1 MSRRPN
7 NNVSAGVLLFRK
19 NHISNCEVF
28 LAHPGGPF
36 WAQRDAG
43 AWTIPKGVPHDGEEL
58 FAAARREFEEE
69 TGIAIEGR
77 FIPLGSVRQKA
88 GKTVHGWACEGDADP
103 ATIRSNSMPFEWPPR
118 SGQWITVPE
127 VDRCSW
133 FDLETGRA
141 KINAA
146 QQTFLDRLE
155 QLLSGG
161 GNPQNGA
168 DLSEG

>member
-1 MSRRPN
+1 MPRRLN

-19 NHISNCEVF
+19 DHIGNCEVF

-43 AWTIPKGVPHDGEEL
+43 AWTIPKGVPQEGEEL

-88 GKTVHGWACEGDADP
+88 GKTVHGWACEGNADP
-103 ATIRSNSMPFEWPPR
+103 AAIRSNSMPFEWPPH

-133 FDLETGRA
+133 FDLPTGRA

-155 QLLSGG
+155 RLLAGDAH
-161 GNPQNGA
+161 NGA
-168 DLSEG
+168 NPFAT